1 MSLARN
7 TGMDIG
13 ALRSN
18 GSQAPAGLY
27 ILDPG
32 RACSEAS
39 VLTSPH
45 CSSLAGI
52 PACVSAPILPFRYDT
67 PCPTSPTTP
76 KHPHLHL
83 S

>member
-1 MSLARN
+1 MSLARD

-13 ALRSN
+13 VLRSN
-18 GSQAPAGLY
+18 GSRAPAGLH
-27 ILDPG
+27 ILSPSG
-32 RACSEAS
+32 TS

-52 PACVSAPILPFRYDT
+52 PACVSAPILPFHYDT
-67 PCPTSPTTP
+67 PCPTTP
-76 KHPHLHL
+76 KHPHLYL